1 MREKV
6 SIADEG
12 IYIGEWLVG
21 STVRQG
27 RGTMIY
33 EDGSTYEGYW
43 QNNAFS
49 GKGRYI
55 DIFGGYYTG
64 NWKNGLK
71 DGHGV

>member
-6 SIADEG
+6 SIEDEG

-33 EDGSTYEGYW
+33 TDGKIYEGYW
-43 QNNAFS
+43 QNNRFS
-49 GKGRYI
+49 GKGRYF
-55 DIFGGYYTG
+55 DFKNYVVAYSLGY
-64 NWKNGLK
+64 KQC
-71 DGHGV
+71 